1 MTSEIHRDAGAK
13 KLPEVHVSEEYSW
26 RWMWPV
32 VILGLGLRLA
42 QYATGRSLWLDEAL
56 LALNIIHRPI
66 GGLFKTLDYH
76 QGAPLGF
83 LLLEKLATKL
93 AGNGEFALRAFPFV
107 FGILGLFFF
116 SRVAKLYVAPKAM
129 PVALS
134 LFAFCASLIYYSSE
148 AKQYSGDVAVT
159 ILALWLVARL
169 AAAELSG
176 KGLIRLSILGAL
188 CLWVS
193 HPAAFVLS
201 GAGLALLLF
210 AVRAGDWRRFGRL
223 VSVCGIW
230 ALSFSLNYA
239 VSLKALGSDQAL
251 FDFWREYFP
260 SQPLWSLRTI
270 VFLFQRFFSVFDDPA
285 NLISVVGAVLFVIGC
300 IELARKRTVHCWL
313 LSGPLMVALLAGFL
327 HKYPLGG
334 RFFLFALAI
343 LFLVIGEGAA
353 SLADMSGRLSRAV
366 QIGLF
371 IVLLMKPISMD
382 ARALI
387 HPRRPDD
394 IKLAILYIQTHQQ
407 PADAW
412 YVYHWAR
419 YQFWYYSDLYRI
431 NPRTVRLGVDCGADQ
446 ACYAAD
452 LDQLRGQPR
461 VWVLFSHM
469 WVGDGY
475 QEEDFFLDHLDHLG
489 VRVATYKSTGARAY
503 LYDLSR
509 HDLSRPA
516 GDELEK

>member
-1 MTSEIHRDAGAK
+1 
-13 KLPEVHVSEEYSW
+13 
-26 RWMWPV
+26 MWPV
-32 VILGLGLRLA
+32 LILGLGLRLA

-66 GGLFKTLDYH
+66 GGLFRALDYH

-116 SRVAKLYVAPKAM
+116 SRVAKLYVTPKAM

-159 ILALWLVARL
+159 ILSLWLVARL
-169 AAAELSG
+169 ADAELSG
-176 KGLIRLSILGAL
+176 KAMICPSILGAL

-201 GAGLALLLF
+201 GAGLALLVF
-210 AVRAGDWRRFGRL
+210 AFAAGDWRRLGRL
-223 VSVCGIW
+223 FCVCGIW
-230 ALSFSLNYA
+230 ALSFFLSYA
-239 VSLKALGSDQAL
+239 VSLRTLGGDQAL
-251 FDFWREYFP
+251 LDFWREYFP

-270 VFLFQRFFSVFDDPA
+270 VFLFQRSFSVFDDPA
-285 NLISVVGAVLFVIGC
+285 NLISVVGAVLFVLGC
-300 IELARKRTVHCWL
+300 INIARKRTVHFWL
-313 LSGPLMVALLAGFL
+313 LSGPLLVALLAGLL

-334 RFFLFALAI
+334 RFFLFALPI
-343 LFLVIGEGAA
+343 LFFLIGEGAA
-353 SLADMSGRLSRAV
+353 SLADKSGRFSRTI
-366 QIGLF
+366 QIALF
-371 IVLLMKPISMD
+371 IVLLMKPIWTD

-387 HPRRPDD
+387 HPKRPDD
-394 IKLAILYIQTHQQ
+394 IKLAIQYIQTHQQ
-407 PADAW
+407 RDDAW

-419 YQFWYYSDLYRI
+419 YQFWYYSDVYRI
-431 NPRTVRLGVDCGADQ
+431 NPRTVRVGVDCGADR

-452 LDQLRGQPR
+452 LDKLRGQPR
-461 VWVLFSHM
+461 VWVLFSHL
-469 WVGDGY
+469 WVGDGF

-489 VRVATYKSTGARAY
+489 VRMDAYKSTGARAY

-516 GDELEK
+516 GAELGK

>member
-1 MTSEIHRDAGAK
+1 
-13 KLPEVHVSEEYSW
+13 
-26 RWMWPV
+26 MWPV
-32 VILGLGLRLA
+32 LILGLGLRLA

-66 GGLFKTLDYH
+66 GGLFRVLDYH

-116 SRVAKLYVAPKAM
+116 SRVAKLYVTPKAM

-134 LFAFCASLIYYSSE
+134 LFAFCTSLIYYSSE

-159 ILALWLVARL
+159 ILSLWLVARL
-169 AAAELSG
+169 ADAELSG
-176 KGLIRLSILGAL
+176 KALIWPSILGAL

-201 GAGLALLLF
+201 GAGLALLVF
-210 AVRAGDWRRFGRL
+210 AFVAGDWRRFGRL
-223 VSVCGIW
+223 FCICGIW
-230 ALSFSLNYA
+230 ALSFFLSYA
-239 VSLKALGSDQAL
+239 VSLKALGRDQAL
-251 FDFWREYFP
+251 LDFWREYFP

-270 VFLFQRFFSVFDDPA
+270 VFLVQRFFSVFDDPA

-300 IELARKRTVHCWL
+300 IELFRKRSVHFWL
-313 LSGPLMVALLAGFL
+313 LSGPLLVALLAGFL

-334 RFFLFALAI
+334 RLFLFALPI

-353 SLADMSGRLSRAV
+353 SLADMSGRLSRT
-366 QIGLF
+366 IRICLIIF
-371 IVLLMKPISMD
+371 LLMKPIWMD
-382 ARALI
+382 AQALV

-431 NPRTVRLGVDCGADQ
+431 NPNTVRVGVDCGADQ

-489 VRVATYKSTGARAY
+489 VRVDTYKSTGARAY

-509 HDLSRPA
+509 PPGATS
-516 GDELEK
+516 EK